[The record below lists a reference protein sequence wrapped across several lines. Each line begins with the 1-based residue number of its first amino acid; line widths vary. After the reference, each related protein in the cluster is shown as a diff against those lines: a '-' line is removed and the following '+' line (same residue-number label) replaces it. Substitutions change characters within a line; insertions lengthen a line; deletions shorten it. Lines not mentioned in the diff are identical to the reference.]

1 MSKKQF
7 PNPNQAAPYI
17 QLNRGDDI
25 GSIWSSFNLD
35 FQTKLGGMLLSP
47 KLVTNVSSETETAM
61 KVPVGFEVFDDTWYC
76 VTGSD
81 SNNGITMV
89 SNPFFTYS
97 QDPTLPFVRDLSGM
111 SVGSASTQFDVTN
124 PSGTT
129 FRYTYDGTGTNP
141 GITAST
147 FPIGATV
154 TVLSTNLATGNEG
167 QFTVTGSGANY
178 FEVTN
183 VSGVVESNKTI
194 STGYVSV
201 AGGTLSDVFSL
212 GSDIKYFNNYLW
224 VSSDGTLFRRESGDY
239 EPYVSF
245 DTYGSGIHQMQYLDK
260 FDRLYYVANRDEIR
274 SVGTDNVI
282 ADGGDSY
289 SLLTAG
295 KEEVGLIYSMYA
307 TTNSI
312 WVGLGRRTSSSNSTG
327 TYGLIYEWDGISAQP
342 TNVYQLEAGACLALT
357 EHEGVMYA
365 VDSEGRILKQT
376 GYSFQEIARLPIERY
391 LLKYDADTSVL
402 FIQHNGLVGTKNN
415 TLLLNIANR
424 TFRND
429 PTCFENL
436 PGGIWELD
444 LSTNSLTHKAS
455 LTYKG
460 TTSSTITDFG
470 QFVQNFPGAIKM
482 VTQQGSGSSY
492 NNGRSSYV
500 TGGQCY
506 KNATDTI
513 FSINIDS
520 PALPI
525 TNYEGQKRG
534 YFVTTWF
541 NSDEVEDKWSRLWT
555 VYKRFATSTDKII
568 AKYRLYE
575 EDPVY
580 ATITWVNTT
589 TFTTTTDITAYAPT
603 ATGFNGTV
611 GGEVEIVQGT
621 GGGACVH
628 ITNVVNNAGTYT
640 VTIDNAVTGVTTG
653 TAKARFQKWIKL
665 NPEITG
671 QVKSYGQMAI
681 LANNTRIQ
689 IKLVMEWTGDG
700 EFHKFILTSNEDI
713 KATL

>member
-1 MSKKQF
+1 MNKKQF
-7 PNPNQAAPYI
+7 PNPNQGAPYMQI
-17 QLNRGDDI
+17 NRGDDI

-35 FQTKLGGMLLSP
+35 FQTKLGGMLLSS

-61 KVPVGFEVFDDTWYC
+61 KVPVGFEVFVDKWYC
-76 VTGSD
+76 VTGMD
-81 SNNGITMV
+81 SNNGIVMKTN
-89 SNPFFTYS
+89 SAFS
-97 QDPTLPFVRDLSGM
+97 QDPTQSFTRDLSGM
-111 SVGSASTQFDVTN
+111 SVGSSTTQFDVTN
-124 PSGTT
+124 PAGTT

-141 GITAST
+141 NINTST
-147 FPIGATV
+147 FPIGSTV
-154 TVLSTNLATGNEG
+154 SVISTNLATGNEG
-167 QFTVTGSGANY
+167 QFTVTGSGVNY

-183 VSGVVESNKTI
+183 ASGVVETNKTI
-194 STGYVSV
+194 GSGYVSV

-212 GSDIKYFNNYLW
+212 GSDIKSFNDYLW
-224 VSSDGTLFRRESGDY
+224 VTGESRLYRRASGDNQ
-239 EPYVSF
+239 PYTSF
-245 DTYGSGIHQMQYLDK
+245 DTYGSGIHQIQYLDK
-260 FDRLYYVANRDEIR
+260 QDRIYYIANSDEIR
-274 SVGTDNVI
+274 SIGTDDVI
-282 ADGGDSY
+282 RDNGESY

-295 KEEVGLIYSMYA
+295 EEEVGQIYCMYA

-312 WVGLGRRTSSSNSTG
+312 WIGLGRRVNSSNSNS

-342 TNVYQLEAGACLALT
+342 TNVYQLDTGACLALV
-357 EHEGVMYA
+357 EHEGIMYA

-376 GYSFQEIARLPIERY
+376 GYSFSEIARLPIDRY
-391 LLKYDADTSVL
+391 LLRYIASTSIL
-402 FIQHNGLVGTKNN
+402 FIQHNGIVGTKNN

-424 TFRND
+424 TVRNN

-444 LSTNSLTHKAS
+444 LNTNNLTHKS
-455 LTYKG
+455 SITYKG
-460 TTSSTITDFG
+460 TASSSITDFG
-470 QFVQNFPGAIKM
+470 QFVQNSPGAIKM
-482 VTQQGSGSSY
+482 ITQQANANTW
-492 NNGRSSYV
+492 NNGRSSYI

-513 FSINIDS
+513 YSINIDS
-520 PALPI
+520 PSLPI

-541 NSDEVEDKWSRLWT
+541 NSDEIEDKWSRLWT
-555 VYKRFATSTDKII
+555 TYKRFATSTDKII

-575 EDPVY
+575 EDPII
-580 ATITWVNTT
+580 ADITWVNTT

-603 ATGFNGTV
+603 ATGFDGTV
-611 GGEVEIVQGT
+611 GGEVEIIQGT
-621 GGGACVH
+621 GSGACVH

-671 QVKSYGQMAI
+671 LVKSYGQMAI

-700 EFHKFILTSNEDI
+700 EFHKFILTSNSDI
-713 KATL
+713 KAEL